1 MNNYV
6 GELVKAY
13 YHCLNGN
20 ITYNGEDVNVYR
32 VGVDKDD
39 KFHYIQFRPES
50 ENDQSNKSVFVT
62 NPIVIMEILTVHEG
76 AIDAS
81 VVEDIDNQARQLLFP
96 TRNTTGLTVT
106 GFQVT
111 ITRIENSS
119 YLDGFNGSRHEH
131 RKITRFFNRLNQL
144 N

>member
-20 ITYNGEDVNVYR
+20 ITYNGQDVNVYNVAVSANER
-32 VGVDKDD
+32 Y
-39 KFHYIQFRPES
+39 HYIHLRPES
-50 ENDQSNKSVFVT
+50 ESDQSNKAVFVT
-62 NPIVIMEILTVHEG
+62 NPIIVVDIYTVHEG
-76 AIDAS
+76 SIDAG
-81 VVEDIDNQARQLLFP
+81 VVEDIDNQVRQLLFP
-96 TRNTTGLTVT
+96 TRNTTGLNVT

-111 ITRIENSS
+111 IIKMENST
-119 YLDGFNGSRHEH
+119 YLDGFNGSRHEY
-131 RKITRFFNRLNQL
+131 RKVTRFFNRLNQL